1 MSKYVLPPI
10 VVTQDDQYQV
20 QYRNEYNYTRLG
32 LLNFS
37 AGLVQWFNEYSDV
50 YHAQLGKQLFQ
61 KLFLFENQ
69 DFNQKVKLALNNDD
83 SHRARINSI
92 CKMSMLALEEHWH
105 SPFFLT
111 KIDEHYYP
119 NTGQQKLYATGL
131 AKSNQEIAV
140 VLFDYDRCLD
150 RNLLDSYTI
159 LSTDYDLSQAIGS
172 KDYVLDIN
180 ITRQGKHIVPGVYH
194 FTKNYPPK
202 YEKDEYYLT
211 DSMINF
217 IKSRLNN
224 SKMHIEIL
232 DNFNS
237 KIYDSSGLFSF
248 TTKKIEQRYAN
259 SDEVRYG
266 YRKLVAGNW
275 YFHTQK
281 TIDFDLAHLLPY
293 LRESMN
299 MFNAKDK
306 SYFSWIESDDYH
318 EISTAPSR

>member
-1 MSKYVLPPI
+1 MQRVAVMDVQNPWLMKF
-10 VVTQDDQYQV
+10 DDRDVV
-20 QYRNEYNYTRLG
+20 QYRNQYNNVR
-32 LLNFS
+32 FS
-37 AGLVQWFNEYSDV
+37 LPEIDQGLVQWLKKYCDV

-61 KLFLFENQ
+61 KLFLFEKQ

-159 LSTDYDLSQAIGS
+159 ISTDYDLSQAIGS

-180 ITRQGKHIVPGVYH
+180 ITR
-194 FTKNYPPK
+194 
-202 YEKDEYYLT
+202 
-211 DSMINF
+211 
-217 IKSRLNN
+217 
-224 SKMHIEIL
+224 
-232 DNFNS
+232 
-237 KIYDSSGLFSF
+237 
-248 TTKKIEQRYAN
+248 
-259 SDEVRYG
+259 
-266 YRKLVAGNW
+266 
-275 YFHTQK
+275 
-281 TIDFDLAHLLPY
+281 
-293 LRESMN
+293 
-299 MFNAKDK
+299 
-306 SYFSWIESDDYH
+306 
-318 EISTAPSR
+318 